1 MNLIV
6 AVDEKWGIGRKGE
19 LLANIPGDLKYFKEK
34 TIGRVVIMGR
44 KTLESMP
51 NKRGLAKRKNYVLS
65 RNSEF
70 FAERC
75 ETVHTE
81 EELSEKLKGTDPD
94 DIFVIGGDSIYRKF
108 YKKCSKCYVT
118 KMYADLKA
126 DRFMVNLDEDPDF
139 DLVKESEMHVENGIN
154 YRFLVYENRKAME
167 KRGKIEQ

>member
-6 AVDEKWGIGRKGE
+6 AVDEKWGIGRDGE

-34 TIGRVVIMGR
+34 TIGKIVVMGR

-65 RNSEF
+65 RNSGF

-81 EELSEKLKGTDPD
+81 EELYDKLKETDPD
-94 DIFVIGGDSIYRKF
+94 DIFIIGGDSIYRKF

-139 DLVKESEMHVENGIN
+139 TLVKESEMHAENGIK
-154 YRFLVYENRKAME
+154 YKFLIYENQSLAN
-167 KRGKIEQ
+167 KRG